1 MTRYVEDVYDE
12 DDLPPY
18 IGERIV
24 SSLHRRFAEHFGG
37 PLDPERPAP
46 PQHKETSNEQ

>member
-1 MTRYVEDVYDE
+1 MTRYVDDIYDE

-24 SSLHRRFAEHFGG
+24 SSLHRRFDEHFGA
-37 PLDPERPAP
+37 PLEPQGPAP
-46 PQHKETSNEQ
+46 AKEEKTP